1 MKAFLNDMVSNNQDT
16 IINIGIWLLSRF
28 LIIVKL
34 CFAGSRIA
42 GRFGICLYLVSWLL
56 VIPPAFADYPRRIIS
71 GMPSITEML
80 FALELDDRIVGVT
93 NNCNYPPQALKK
105 EKVGG
110 FFLNLEKIVSLKPDL
125 IVMLESAQARDIRK
139 FREFGL
145 PVHSVNPMTVIEV
158 MGTMVELGEMT
169 GAAETAEAVV
179 EEMKRRIL
187 TVEAKVRNLAPRK
200 VLVMVGY
207 KPLIVVGGGNFID
220 DVIRYAG
227 AENVAAQARAAYPQY
242 SFEKLLE
249 DNPDYIIIPEGMVGK
264 DEIEADRR
272 WQSLEAVRRGR
283 LLFMDADILSRPGP
297 RIVEAIEKIA
307 AFIHE
312 EKN

>member
-1 MKAFLNDMVSNNQDT
+1 VAA
-16 IINIGIWLLSRF
+16 GAHA
-28 LIIVKL
+28 KL
-34 CFAGSRIA
+34 
-42 GRFGICLYLVSWLL
+42 
-56 VIPPAFADYPRRIIS
+56 PQRIIS

-93 NNCNYPPQALKK
+93 SNCNYPPQALEK

-110 FFLNLEKIVSLKPDL
+110 FFLNLEKIVSLEPDL
-125 IVMLESAQARDIRK
+125 IVMLESAQKRDIRK
-139 FREFGL
+139 FKDFGL
-145 PVHSVNPMTVIEV
+145 PVHSVDPMTVIEV

-169 GAAETAEAVV
+169 GAGETAEAVV

-187 TVEAKVRNLAPRK
+187 TIEARIQGRSPKK

-227 AENVAAQARAAYPQY
+227 AENVAARTRAAYPQY

-249 DNPDYIIIPEGMVGK
+249 ENPDYIIIPEGMVGK

-272 WQSLEAVRRGR
+272 WQSLDAIKQGR
-283 LLFMDADILSRPGP
+283 VLFIDADILSRPGP

-312 EKN
+312 QEH